1 MKTLQICFVG
11 LPGSGKTTAIKKIR
25 QKVEH
30 TDENIEIS
38 SFKQGDA
45 LVYLLDAKYD
55 PRNIKPLLAIMHEA
69 DACVFCISGQE
80 GIKPQLGEL
89 IILLDYVKINNG
101 IILIT
106 KTDST
111 DDVDALKNQ
120 IKRILAQSSLKNA
133 EILGTSSLIDEGFTE
148 LREEIVKLNQK
159 HRDAAGKFR
168 LPVESVVESKGMVS
182 VNGVVLSG
190 SVKKY
195 DKTVLMPWGKEFIVQ
210 DVLVEGIPVGQAK
223 IGDRVTILYK
233 GLYYHDVQTGDVS
246 SVEGVFHKGKKLK
259 FELHIN
265 AFFKDDI
272 RPETEVQL
280 NIGLQ
285 TLPVT
290 ITRITKDNAE
300 VGRATTN
307 EKVEVEVESK
317 LPFAFE
323 KGQQCIVYNPEAHW
337 RSIKVVG
344 AGTMKE
350 GA

>member
-1 MKTLQICFVG
+1 
-11 LPGSGKTTAIKKIR
+11 
-25 QKVEH
+25 
-30 TDENIEIS
+30 
-38 SFKQGDA
+38 
-45 LVYLLDAKYD
+45 
-55 PRNIKPLLAIMHEA
+55 
-69 DACVFCISGQE
+69 
-80 GIKPQLGEL
+80 
-89 IILLDYVKINNG
+89 
-101 IILIT
+101 
-106 KTDST
+106 
-111 DDVDALKNQ
+111 
-120 IKRILAQSSLKNA
+120 
-133 EILGTSSLIDEGFTE
+133 
-148 LREEIVKLNQK
+148 
-159 HRDAAGKFR
+159 
-168 LPVESVVESKGMVS
+168 MVS

-210 DVLVEGIPVGQAK
+210 DVLVEGLPVGQAK

-233 GLYYHDVQTGDVS
+233 GLYYHDVQIGDVS

-272 RPETEVQL
+272 RPDMEVQL
-280 NIGLQ
+280 NVGLQ

-337 RSIKVVG
+337 RSIKIVG